1 MPWVEGLSNPRELRR
16 CIRDLIA
23 LSALPALWHDYD
35 PNQIAD
41 SLATALVS
49 ILDVDITY
57 ARLRG
62 LPNQPPFEVLRTSN
76 RFASHTEHIRAVL
89 LAHLPDR
96 ALDQTWTTAGLHQ
109 DEMLRIV
116 SVPVGFGGG
125 AVLVAGD
132 SRPNFPTEAQRLL
145 LKLGSNEMAIALHR
159 WRAETDERRFAALV
173 ANSSEFI
180 GFTTLDGWPQYL
192 NPAGMKLV
200 GIEEPERVYRT
211 HLLEFV
217 CEADRERA
225 RDQIWPLVMRAG
237 RWVGE
242 LGFQHF
248 RTGRTI
254 PFLVDWMRIDDPR
267 TGEPMNHATVSRDL
281 TVQKA
286 SEDELRQLNV
296 TLEQRVLKRTRE
308 LEEANEKITNEI
320 IEREHVDARLQEL
333 RFKFFHA
340 ARVTTAGQ
348 MAAALAHELNQ
359 PLTATSASVNAV
371 KRLIERSTF
380 QTPDGVID
388 GLDEASDQVLRA
400 GQIIR
405 RLRDLVTRGET
416 EQKREDLETLARESG
431 SLALAGPKGHTLK
444 LIFRLDPGASQ
455 VLCNRVQIQ
464 QVLVNLVRNAADAIG
479 ATRPGVITISTKL
492 FDAEN
497 VEVAV
502 ADNGPGLPQ
511 IVLDRPFEAFVSTKP
526 DGMGLGLTICRS
538 IVESHGS
545 RLTTEPNP
553 DGGTIFR
560 FTLAR
565 ANHSSFPN
573 EP

>member
-1 MPWVEGLSNPRELRR
+1 
-16 CIRDLIA
+16 
-23 LSALPALWHDYD
+23 
-35 PNQIAD
+35 
-41 SLATALVS
+41 
-49 ILDVDITY
+49 
-57 ARLRG
+57 
-62 LPNQPPFEVLRTSN
+62 
-76 RFASHTEHIRAVL
+76 
-89 LAHLPDR
+89 
-96 ALDQTWTTAGLHQ
+96 
-109 DEMLRIV
+109 
-116 SVPVGFGGG
+116 
-125 AVLVAGD
+125 
-132 SRPNFPTEAQRLL
+132 
-145 LKLGSNEMAIALHR
+145 
-159 WRAETDERRFAALV
+159 
-173 ANSSEFI
+173 
-180 GFTTLDGWPQYL
+180 
-192 NPAGMKLV
+192 
-200 GIEEPERVYRT
+200 
-211 HLLEFV
+211 
-217 CEADRERA
+217 
-225 RDQIWPLVMRAG
+225 
-237 RWVGE
+237 
-242 LGFQHF
+242 
-248 RTGRTI
+248 
-254 PFLVDWMRIDDPR
+254 
-267 TGEPMNHATVSRDL
+267 
-281 TVQKA
+281 
-286 SEDELRQLNV
+286 
-296 TLEQRVLKRTRE
+296 
-308 LEEANEKITNEI
+308 
-320 IEREHVDARLQEL
+320 
-333 RFKFFHA
+333 
-340 ARVTTAGQ
+340 

-416 EQKREDLETLARESG
+416 QQKREDLETLARESS